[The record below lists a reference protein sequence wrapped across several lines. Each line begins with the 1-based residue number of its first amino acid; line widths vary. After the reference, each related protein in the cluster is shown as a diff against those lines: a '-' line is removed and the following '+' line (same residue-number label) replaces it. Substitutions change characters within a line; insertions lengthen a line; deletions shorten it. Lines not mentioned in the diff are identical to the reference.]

1 MTSTQ
6 TKNILIVCSY
16 APNTGNLAK
25 EALDATFA
33 LAAFDQSVC
42 VYFSGEGIWQ
52 LLAAQQINLTT
63 GKAIN
68 NSWQAA
74 SLYEINKLYVSAEE
88 LIKRSINANELIE
101 GIKVISAEEVSNI
114 MTKQDLVLSF

>member
-1 MTSTQ
+1 
-6 TKNILIVCSY
+6 
-16 APNTGNLAK
+16 
-25 EALDATFA
+25 
-33 LAAFDQSVC
+33 
-42 VYFSGEGIWQ
+42 